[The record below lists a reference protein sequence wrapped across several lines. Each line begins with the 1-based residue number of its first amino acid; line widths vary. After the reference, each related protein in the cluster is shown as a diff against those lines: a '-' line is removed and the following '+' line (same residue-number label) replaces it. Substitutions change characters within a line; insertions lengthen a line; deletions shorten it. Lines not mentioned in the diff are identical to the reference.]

1 MLFLSFKFRFMW
13 SKTTEYAIRSLI
25 QVDISNAAGYRPGF
39 REIAETIDAPVQ
51 FTAKILQSLVKAGML
66 SSVRGRG
73 GGFFFDP
80 KKPELKLAEV
90 IRVLE
95 GEKYFTGCVVGLPQ
109 CNKDYPCPMHSEFSR
124 IRADLVALADQETIQ
139 SLARRTI
146 GGETTLKRTV
156 KS

>member
-25 QVDISNAAGYRPGF
+25 QVDISNAAGYP
-39 REIAETIDAPVQ
+39 
-51 FTAKILQSLVKAGML
+51 AKILQSLVKAGML